1 MQRQHYS
8 VTVSV
13 LPFFLDH
20 LPEMLMMIFFFSF
33 YITPT
38 YPTQLVN
45 TLKPL
50 SPKAASFR

>member
-20 LPEMLMMIFFFSF
+20 LPEMLMMIFFFFFLHNTHLPNSTRE
-33 YITPT
+33 YAETIKPQGS
-38 YPTQLVN
+38 QL
-45 TLKPL
+45 
-50 SPKAASFR
+50 

>member
-20 LPEMLMMIFFFSF
+20 LPEMLMMIFFFFLHNTHLPNSTRE
-33 YITPT
+33 YAETIKPQGS
-38 YPTQLVN
+38 QL
-45 TLKPL
+45 
-50 SPKAASFR
+50 